1 VDRIKPYSCAAYLQ
15 AALPAKGVRPI
26 KLASE
31 MSVGLM
37 AST

>member
-1 VDRIKPYSCAAYLQ
+1 VDRIKPYSGAAYLQ
-15 AALPAKGVRPI
+15 AALPAKGDRPK